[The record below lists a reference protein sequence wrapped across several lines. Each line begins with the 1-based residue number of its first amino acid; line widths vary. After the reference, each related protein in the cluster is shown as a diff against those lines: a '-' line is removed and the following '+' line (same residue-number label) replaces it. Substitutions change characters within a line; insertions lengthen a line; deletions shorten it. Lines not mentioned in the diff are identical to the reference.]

1 MRTFAQSSCRS
12 DGGGRGRALAGAT
25 PSGRRLLV
33 AALAALL
40 AVANG
45 CHLMGEPEPQRPR
58 TVTEFMK
65 QPRPGEGVLG
75 P

>member
-1 MRTFAQSSCRS
+1 MRAAAIYHSLRRCVPPALPR
-12 DGGGRGRALAGAT
+12 RG
-25 PSGRRLLV
+25 SGRLLA

-40 AVANG
+40 AVAAG
-45 CHLMGEPEPQRPR
+45 CQLTGEPEPQRPR

>member
-1 MRTFAQSSCRS
+1 MDRQANVNQPRSSRPAYA
-12 DGGGRGRALAGAT
+12 GLLA
-25 PSGRRLLV
+25 
-33 AALAALL
+33 AALATV
-40 AVANG
+40 VAAAGG
-45 CHLMGEPEPQRPR
+45 CQTLGENEPKKPR